1 MRMNC
6 INCYKEIPDDAR
18 FCPYCGAEQPE
29 APEYDT
35 GAGTQQNEG
44 YQDNSSWNG
53 GGYSAGYQRY
63 DQGEPVNWVPYLIL
77 AIISTI
83 CCCPPFG
90 IVAIVFA
97 AKINSATYA
106 GNNEEA
112 RRAARNAKIW
122 IIVAFVVGLLVEIF
136 SMAFGVIGSI
146 SEFYYYY

>member
-1 MRMNC
+1 MNC

-106 GNNEEA
+106 GNHAEA

-122 IIVAFVVGLLVEIF
+122 IIVAFVVGLLVELF

>member
-1 MRMNC
+1 MNC

-53 GGYSAGYQRY
+53 GGYSAGYPRY

-122 IIVAFVVGLLVEIF
+122 IIVAFVVGLLVELF

>member
-122 IIVAFVVGLLVEIF
+122 IIVAFVVGLLVELF

>member
-1 MRMNC
+1 MNC

-53 GGYSAGYQRY
+53 GGYSTGYQRY

-122 IIVAFVVGLLVEIF
+122 IIVAFVVGLLVELF
-136 SMAFGVIGSI
+136 SLAFGVIGSI

>member
-1 MRMNC
+1 MNC

-53 GGYSAGYQRY
+53 GGYSTGYQRY

-77 AIISTI
+77 AII
-83 CCCPPFG
+83 CHDMLL
-90 IVAIVFA
+90 
-97 AKINSATYA
+97 SAVWYRCNRVC
-106 GNNEEA
+106 G
-112 RRAARNAKIW
+112 KDQQCYLCW
-122 IIVAFVVGLLVEIF
+122 K
-136 SMAFGVIGSI
+136 
-146 SEFYYYY
+146 

>member
-1 MRMNC
+1 MNC

-77 AIISTI
+77 AIIFTI

-122 IIVAFVVGLLVEIF
+122 IIVAFVVGLLVELF

>member
-1 MRMNC
+1 MNC

-122 IIVAFVVGLLVEIF
+122 IIVAFVVGLLVELF